1 MSKLKDTPQT
11 KKAKEQYNNP
21 IVYILFANEPLTK
34 EEIGDK
40 LHVSSD
46 RQIREIIA
54 ECSMHY
60 PIIATSNRKGYRRAK
75 DIATLEGEALEAEI
89 EEIEHQINEHKN
101 RIKCLRKK
109 MKPLIAWLSVAKKK
123 RDENKND

>member
-21 IVYILFANEPLTK
+21 IVSILFANEPLTK

-75 DIATLEGEALEAEI
+75 DITTLEGEALEAEI

>member
-40 LHVSSD
+40 LHVSGD

-75 DIATLEGEALEAEI
+75 DITTLEGEALEAEI
-89 EEIEHQINEHKN
+89 EELEKQLKTDKEESK
-101 RIKCLRKK
+101 
-109 MKPLIAWLSVAKKK
+109 
-123 RDENKND
+123 

>member
-21 IVYILFANEPLTK
+21 IVSILFANEPLTK

-40 LHVSSD
+40 LHISSD

-60 PIIATSNRKGYRRAK
+60 PVIAVSNKKGYRRAK
-75 DIATLEGEALEAEI
+75 NIDSLDGDHLLVEI
-89 EEIEHQINEHKN
+89 DEVRQQINELKS
-101 RIKCLRKK
+101 RVACLKK
-109 MKPLIAWLSVAKKK
+109 RMRPLVAWLKVAEKKLTH
-123 RDENKND
+123 EEEA

>member
-21 IVYILFANEPLTK
+21 IVSILFANEPLTK

-40 LHVSSD
+40 LHISSD